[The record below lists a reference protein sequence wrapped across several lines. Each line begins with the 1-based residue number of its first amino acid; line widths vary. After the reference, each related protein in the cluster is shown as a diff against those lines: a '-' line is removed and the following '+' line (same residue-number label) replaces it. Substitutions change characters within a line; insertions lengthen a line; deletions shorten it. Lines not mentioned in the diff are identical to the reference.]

1 MTLLILYAL
10 FIYRFNATKINLS
23 SLNLY
28 VFLFFLYKKFY
39 LTGFKLFKSINF
51 QACFFPYGP
60 QKKSFLTNPLLPASK
75 APARSETYGHDATV
89 DTPLNFPTRHPI

>member
-51 QACFFPYGP
+51 QACFF
-60 QKKSFLTNPLLPASK
+60 LTVHRKN
-75 APARSETYGHDATV
+75 H
-89 DTPLNFPTRHPI
+89 F